1 MVRRCR
7 GASSSSIPVTASH
20 SRSHT
25 VLIVRTTQILAK
37 GLRTKKALAAKAPL
51 RRRLRRV
58 HVLSGGAPPSGCDT
72 QRATTQY
79 CRRPISLL
87 LFVGRAVARYPLD
100 RATEDSHIP
109 DPGEGRLWWSV
120 VGVPWSFDPVYRTAA
135 TKTKGCEEI
144 HKEL

>member
-58 HVLSGGAPPSGCDT
+58 HVLSGGAPPNGCDT

-120 VGVPWSFDPVYRTAA
+120 VGVPWSFDPVCAPRPQQPRDPP
-135 TKTKGCEEI
+135 
-144 HKEL
+144 H